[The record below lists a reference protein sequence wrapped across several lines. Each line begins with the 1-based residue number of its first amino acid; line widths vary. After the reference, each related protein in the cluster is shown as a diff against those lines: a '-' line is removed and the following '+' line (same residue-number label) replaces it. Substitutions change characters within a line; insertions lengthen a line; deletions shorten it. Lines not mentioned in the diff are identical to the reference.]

1 MSLSG
6 SLTAGY
12 WYADNG
18 QSRGYTLSWSASQ
31 SIANNQSTISWTLST
46 AGSYAYQVA
55 ERTLYVVIAGNVVVN
70 KTDRVMRGAGTVAS
84 GSFTVNHASDGTFG
98 FSVSI
103 QAAVYTSAVNCT
115 GSGSFTLNQIP
126 RQANITSAINVTDE
140 QNPYF
145 TFNNPGGF
153 DLTAALEV
161 NPTNTHLFSRTI
173 SNTGSYTFELSE
185 SERDMLRSY
194 LANAKSGTLRYLLYS
209 NGGQF
214 VSYADRTLT
223 IVNAD
228 PTLEVTVEDEN
239 DATLELTGDSNKIIE
254 GYSDAVTNAS
264 YSALKGASISSY
276 KVVNGSQTLTTA
288 PATFEGVSSGS
299 FVFSVTDSRGN
310 TTSKTINLTTVGYIK
325 LTCNLDVKAP
335 NAEGEMD
342 FTVSGNYFAD
352 SFGAVDNTIEVF
364 YRYKT
369 DGDEY
374 CDWIKIEDISV
385 NENDNTYTANVSL
398 SGLDY
403 RARYTF
409 QAMSFDALIEIESVE
424 RIVKT
429 VPVFDWGEYDF
440 NFNVPVKIRGIN
452 VENKFEESNWKD
464 CTLTAVKNMI
474 YDNSYTA
481 KYRYNDTYIEICCTG
496 TYFLNAESIEAGET
510 MIQISGLEVP
520 IPTEAFSEVWDDSA
534 KSFVPVKLTTDG
546 KISTGGSGVSI
557 AINHWLSL
565 GHIYFRAFY

>member
-1 MSLSG
+1 MALSG
-6 SLTAGY
+6 SVTTSY
-12 WYADNG
+12 WVEDSGAT
-18 QSRGYTLSWSASQ
+18 RGYTLSWSASQ

-161 NPTNTHLFSRTI
+161 NPNNTHLFSRTI

-185 SERDMLRSY
+185 SERETLRSY
-194 LANAKSGTLRYLLYS
+194 LVNAKSGTLRYLLYS

-276 KVVNGSQTLTTA
+276 KVVNGSKTLTTA

-310 TTSKTINLTTVGYIK
+310 TTTKTVNLETVGYIK
-325 LTCNLDVKAP
+325 LTCDLDVKAP

-342 FTVSGNYFAD
+342 FTVSGNCFNG
-352 SFGAVDNTIEVF
+352 SFGNAENTIQVY
-364 YRYKT
+364 YRYKMN
-369 DGDEY
+369 DEEY
-374 CDWIKIEDISV
+374 GEWIETGVVLND
-385 NENDNTYTANVSL
+385 DNTYRAEVSL
-398 SGLDY
+398 TALNY
-403 RARYTF
+403 LNRYTF
-409 QAMSFDALIEIESVE
+409 QAMAVDLLSSVESVE
-424 RIVKT
+424 KTVKT
-429 VPVFDWGEYDF
+429 TPVFDWGENDF
-440 NFNVPVKIRGIN
+440 NFNVPVTIQGMN
-452 VENKFEESNWKD
+452 VKD
-464 CTLTAVKNMI
+464 TVTELNSKLQTCDLLLKAAEGTHDI
-474 YDNSYTA
+474 PSINSYKFITLQFQLYDWGNIYA
-481 KYRYNDTYIEICCTG
+481 FKTVPVPYILQNLNFDFIIEGNDGIVLIR
-496 TYFLNAESIEAGET
+496 FLNSTQVEITNSSVEHFT
-510 MIQISGLEVP
+510 QL
-520 IPTEAFSEVWDDSA
+520 
-534 KSFVPVKLTTDG
+534 
-546 KISTGGSGVSI
+546 KICGI
-557 AINHWLSL
+557 K
-565 GHIYFRAFY
+565 